1 MRLNF
6 NNFVCRKEYFNR
18 TKLIKL
24 NIIARKF
31 DTHGYKCTVFLCTSK
46 RSSLLI
52 GNLFFY
58 YKFCQIG
65 VWEDARMRL
74 SQKWKVVNVH
84 QCCGE
89 SFNSRCFSNIR
100 SLSHTVAKEN
110 HRRVHENC
118 DRDCCFSITN
128 FIFLYFTLC
137 TTRVTRFVKRC
148 LKHYSYFIT
157 LVIQINSPITN
168 TYT

>member
-1 MRLNF
+1 
-6 NNFVCRKEYFNR
+6 
-18 TKLIKL
+18 
-24 NIIARKF
+24 
-31 DTHGYKCTVFLCTSK
+31 
-46 RSSLLI
+46 
-52 GNLFFY
+52 
-58 YKFCQIG
+58 
-65 VWEDARMRL
+65 MRL

-89 SFNSRCFSNIR
+89 NFNSRCFSNIR

-168 TYT
+168 TYTQAIHISQYLCGINSYLFIVIIHFIHDIKFNIIDYIQWKKILT